1 MILDKNLK
9 RFMKHVQWT
18 GNMLSRKSGIPAS
31 TLHQWMTGGS
41 VRELRHLKRLCEVL
55 SSELGRPI
63 TIDELVFE
71 ELSLEDMPMEKPSR
85 LEETLGGLLSRSA
98 DGWQSGSFEV
108 EIRIRKS
115 GKTRTRRK

>member
-9 RFMKHVQWT
+9 RFMGHVQWT
-18 GNMLSRKSGIPAS
+18 GNVLSRKSGIPAS

-41 VRELRHLKRLCEVL
+41 VRELRHLKRLCEVIG
-55 SSELGRPI
+55 SELGRRI
-63 TIDELVFE
+63 TMDELVFE
-71 ELSLEDMPMEKPSR
+71 ELSLDGISPEKSTL
-85 LEETLGGLLSRSA
+85 LEEALGGLLSRDA

-115 GKTRTRRK
+115 EKTRTRRK